1 MCIRTLFSRPAH
13 SNSLVM
19 ELLLICLYSKLADF
33 FRNFTFD
40 SHRDLKLSRTQENVK
55 FKYFSRSMVS
65 FQGLFKTNFVF
76 KDFSRLP
83 FIFKYFS
90 SLCEPCLFIP
100 MDGCCWVVFF
110 FFFFFWFG
118 FYGPFKNISLISSW
132 SFIEGGRKP
141 ENPEKNHL
149 TIRKQNLA
157 FHPSQARVIC
167 GKAKFCL
174 QARVICGKAKFCL
187 RMVRWFF
194 SKFSGFRPPSMNDR
208 LDISEIFLKGP

>member
-1 MCIRTLFSRPAH
+1 MVTVPGLGHGVPVCGFHTRPIFVFCLVWLFELTFLSNKICQNCQVPVCKGDNPNIKYESFEPMCIRTLFSRPAH

-55 FKYFSRSMVS
+55 FKCFSRSMVS

-90 SLCEPCLFIP
+90 SLCEPCYSTSIVMVISFALMHDREKDINPTLFQ
-100 MDGCCWVVFF
+100 CL
-110 FFFFFWFG
+110 
-118 FYGPFKNISLISSW
+118 SHA
-132 SFIEGGRKP
+132 KP
-141 ENPEKNHL
+141 VL
-149 TIRKQNLA
+149 TPR
-157 FHPSQARVIC
+157 
-167 GKAKFCL
+167 
-174 QARVICGKAKFCL
+174 
-187 RMVRWFF
+187 
-194 SKFSGFRPPSMNDR
+194 
-208 LDISEIFLKGP
+208 